1 MELQIRFHT
10 CKDKSYTALT
20 TIGMY
25 RFMDFVRLIHNLPS
39 KMYIIPFIHFMK
51 VRIFVEN
58 KSINTDM
65 KNNFIRLTLL
75 ASLFCNVPSLHLQAQ
90 APHPERIY
98 LSGTGIDNTVTWD
111 FLCSKGQNS
120 GKWKR

>member
-1 MELQIRFHT
+1 M
-10 CKDKSYTALT
+10 
-20 TIGMY
+20 
-25 RFMDFVRLIHNLPS
+25 
-39 KMYIIPFIHFMK
+39 
-51 VRIFVEN
+51 
-58 KSINTDM
+58 NTDM

-75 ASLFCNVPSLHLQAQ
+75 ASLFCNVPGLHLQAQ

-120 GKWKR
+120 GKWKDRSSLQLGTARIWRIYLRTMVYHQRRQTK